1 MFSFGVNSCISVNIV
16 KEGSGRI
23 VTVALMVS
31 RFVTRSMRRPRDACP
46 MEELVSTLGA
56 GHCIRLGFVTSTV
69 QGWEGKKERGEEG
82 KRGREEGS
90 RGEGTVYACI
100 PQHRHCKN

>member
-1 MFSFGVNSCISVNIV
+1 MFSFCVNSCVSVNIV

-31 RFVTRSMRRPRDACP
+31 RSVTRSMRRPRDACP

-56 GHCIRLGFVTSTV
+56 GHCILLGFVASTV
-69 QGWEGKKERGEEG
+69 QG
-82 KRGREEGS
+82 
-90 RGEGTVYACI
+90 
-100 PQHRHCKN
+100 